1 MISLNHLFTLA
12 LSILAFSPDVQPQSL
27 PQAVTYNNEMVVTT
41 NSIATEVGVKIL
53 KQGGNAVDAMIAIQ
67 AVLGLVE
74 PQSSGIGGGAFV
86 VYYDAKSRKTSAI
99 DAREK
104 APASSTEGHFYFSW
118 FPFAIAW
125 QSGLSVGVPG
135 IPRMMEHL
143 HHQYGQLP
151 WHTLFHPAIKLARDG
166 YPLTMATSE
175 EVAALL
181 DYNPLCGIRFFF
193 RDPVVF
199 DYFVNAA
206 CDAKPAGTLMHNPA
220 YAETLST
227 LADKGADGFYTGSI
241 AADIVNAVQNDSRIA
256 GDMTT
261 DDLANYQVVERE
273 PVCFDYHG
281 HKVCGM
287 GPPSSGAL
295 AIGQILGILESFD
308 LTTLSPLDIESVHLI
323 TQAERL
329 AFADRGLYVGDPDF
343 VTVPKDGML
352 NKDYLAS
359 RAALIRDWDM
369 GVANPGVPPGVIY
382 PAAPDASLD
391 ESGTSH
397 ISIVD
402 RYGNALAMTT
412 SIEGPFGNGVMVD
425 GFLLNNQ
432 LTDFSF
438 AATDSNGLPIANRVQ
453 GNKRPRSS
461 MSPTIVFDK
470 DGKVEILTGSPGGSR
485 IIGYTVQS
493 LINIIDFGLDPQ
505 QAINIPHYLNCNE
518 RTEIEQPIPG
528 VTIDYDAE
536 ALATVLKEHG
546 HSDPSLP
553 PTQREVD
560 IIALTSGLS
569 IIQVIREPDFHKC
582 NNDACKRERHQRTI
596 LIGGADHRREGIVG
610 GW

>member
-1 MISLNHLFTLA
+1 MVTLNRFFALASL
-12 LSILAFSPDVQPQSL
+12 ILVFSADVQSRSL
-27 PQAVTYNNEMVVTT
+27 PQAVSYKNEMVVTT

-53 KQGGNAVDAMIAIQ
+53 KQGGNAVDAMVAIQ
-67 AVLGLVE
+67 TVLGLVE
-74 PQSSGIGGGAFV
+74 PQSSGLGGGAFV
-86 VYYDAKSRKTSAI
+86 IYHDAKSHKTTTI

-104 APASSTEGHFYFSW
+104 APASATEDRFYFSW
-118 FPFAIAW
+118 FPFVMAW

-151 WHTLFHPAIKLARDG
+151 WRTLFRPAIKLARDG
-166 YPLTMATSE
+166 YPLTVATSE

-181 DYNPLCGIRFFF
+181 DYNPLCSLRIFF
-193 RDPVVF
+193 RDPVAF
-199 DYFVNAA
+199 DYFVNTE
-206 CDAKPAGTLMHNPA
+206 CVAKPAGTLMHNPA

-227 LADKGADGFYTGSI
+227 LADKGADGFYIGSI
-241 AADIVNAVQNDSRIA
+241 AADIVNAVKNDSRIS

-261 DDLANYQVVERE
+261 EDLANYQVVERE
-273 PVCFDYHG
+273 PVCFNYHE
-281 HKVCGM
+281 HNVCGM

-308 LTTLSPLDIESVHLI
+308 LSVLSPLDIESVHLI

-369 GVANPGVPPGVIY
+369 GVASSGVPPGY
-382 PAAPDASLD
+382 FDPAAPDTSVD

-412 SIEGPFGNGVMVD
+412 SIEGPFGNGVMVN

-461 MSPTIVFDK
+461 MSPTIVFNK
-470 DGKVEILTGSPGGSR
+470 DSKVEILTGSPGGSR

-493 LINIIDFGLDPQ
+493 LINIIDFSLDPQ
-505 QAINIPHYLNCNE
+505 QAINTPHYMNRND

-536 ALATVLKEHG
+536 ALAAALKERG

-553 PTQREVD
+553 LAKRELD
-560 IIALTSGLS
+560 IIAQTSGLS
-569 IIQVIREPDFHKC
+569 IIQVKRMQDSHKC
-582 NNDACKRERHQRTI
+582 DVDACKEKKHPRTI
-596 LIGGADHRREGIVG
+596 LIGGADYRREGAIG